1 MENALTQSVQAK
13 FIALEPLLNERSRR
27 RWAAVE
33 ARAIGRGGIE
43 RVAEATGLSRTTV
56 RAALKE
62 LDQRGPDEASP
73 GRMRRPGAG
82 RKPLRAHDPGL
93 VAALERLVDPVTRGD
108 PMGPLRWTCSSAAR
122 LAEQLRQGGHQVSE
136 RTVNRMLH
144 EAGYSLQA
152 NRKTLEGRQH
162 VDRDAQFR
170 RINRRVRA
178 FQKLGQPV
186 VSVDTK
192 KKELVGS
199 FRNGGRE
206 WHRQG
211 EPVRVNVHDFPDP
224 ELGKAIPYGVYDV
237 THDKGWVSVGVD
249 HDTAAFAVESL
260 RRWWHQMGCLCYG
273 QARGLLITAD
283 GGGSNGS
290 RNRLWK
296 WELQKFADD
305 TGLRLSVC
313 HFPPG
318 TSKWNKIE
326 HRMFC
331 HITENWRGRPLI
343 SHEVIVNLIGHTTT
357 RGGLEIRSELD
368 DNRYPTGQP
377 VTEQQ
382 MESLL
387 LKRDRFHGEWNYTL
401 LPR

>member
-1 MENALTQSVQAK
+1 M
-13 FIALEPLLNERSRR
+13 
-27 RWAAVE
+27 
-33 ARAIGRGGIE
+33 
-43 RVAEATGLSRTTV
+43 
-56 RAALKE
+56 
-62 LDQRGPDEASP
+62 
-73 GRMRRPGAG
+73 
-82 RKPLRAHDPGL
+82 
-93 VAALERLVDPVTRGD
+93 
-108 PMGPLRWTCSSAAR
+108 
-122 LAEQLRQGGHQVSE
+122 
-136 RTVNRMLH
+136 
-144 EAGYSLQA
+144 
-152 NRKTLEGRQH
+152 
-162 VDRDAQFR
+162 
-170 RINRRVRA
+170 RA

-199 FRNGGRE
+199 LRNGGRE

-224 ELGKAIPYGVYDV
+224 ELGKAIAYGVYDV
-237 THDKGWVSVGVD
+237 THDKGWVRVGVD

-260 RRWWHQMGCLCYG
+260 RRWWYQMGCLFYG
-273 QARGLLITAD
+273 QAWGLLITAD
-283 GGGSNGS
+283 GGGSHGS

-296 WELQKFADD
+296 WELQKFADA

-318 TSKWNKIE
+318 TSKWNKTP

-331 HITENWRGRPLI
+331 HITENGRGRPWI

-368 DNRYPTGQP
+368 DNRYRTGRP